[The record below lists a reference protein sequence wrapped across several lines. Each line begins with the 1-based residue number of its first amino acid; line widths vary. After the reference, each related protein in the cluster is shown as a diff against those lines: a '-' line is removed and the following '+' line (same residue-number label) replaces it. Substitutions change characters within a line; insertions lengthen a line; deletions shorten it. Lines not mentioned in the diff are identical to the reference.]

1 MYSFTSIF
9 VITISFLVMS
19 ISQAS
24 AKSVFDGP
32 AELPR
37 VTMSSSLADTP
48 SPGSIVTVAAGGNLQ
63 AALDNARC
71 GDKVELQAGAVFSGR
86 FTLSAKNCDSAHWI
100 IIRTSASDALLPL
113 EGQRGTPCYAGV
125 ASLPG
130 RPRYTCIN
138 PQKVMSR
145 VENNTTTDGPFFLR
159 NGANHYRFIGLEIT
173 RTAATHNAPTLM
185 TVEPNGVADHIVVDR
200 SWLHGTVRDETKS
213 GISLTGLTYA
223 AVVDSYFS
231 DFHCLESGMCTD
243 AHAVGGGLGNHQ
255 GGPFKISG
263 NFLEASGEAVM
274 FGGGAATMTPGDI
287 EIRRNHFFKP
297 WQWMPGHPGFVG
309 GPGGRAFITKNH
321 LELKNATRVLIEAN
335 LMENSWGGFTQTGRA
350 IVLSPKNQHTQS
362 GAYVCPLCQVTDVT
376 IRYVH
381 IAHAGGGMA
390 FVTGCDLGC
399 QNSKDANNGG
409 QAKAG
414 GRFSIH
420 DVVLDDISTSYVGSG
435 TLFGV
440 LNGWLKNPLNNVT
453 INHVTGFP
461 DPDSHLLSIGN
472 LISNPPMSGFVFSN
486 NMVLTGRY
494 PVWSTGGGPT
504 SCADSGTPAQ
514 KIKKC
519 FSTYTFTNNAL
530 VETPIAFPP
539 ASWPSGNYFPADAS
553 AAGFVQFNN
562 GVNGDY
568 RLLPSS
574 RYKNAGSDRKDLG
587 ADIVGL
593 NAALIG
599 VE

>member
-1 MYSFTSIF
+1 MYSFASIF
-9 VITISFLVMS
+9 MITISFLMIS
-19 ISQAS
+19 ISPAS
-24 AKSVFDGP
+24 AKSAFDGP

-37 VTMSSSLADTP
+37 VTVASSLVNTP
-48 SPGSIVTVAAGGNLQ
+48 SHGSIVTVAAGGNLQ

-71 GDKVELQAGAVFSGR
+71 GDTIELQAGAVFTGR
-86 FTLSAKNCDSAHWI
+86 FTLSSKACDSTHWI
-100 IIRTSASDALLPL
+100 VIRTSASDALLPS
-113 EGQRGTPCYAGV
+113 EGQRVTPCYAGV

-130 RPRYTCIN
+130 RPQYICIN

-173 RTAATHNAPTLM
+173 RTAGTHDAPTLM

-200 SWLHGTVRDETKS
+200 SWFHGTIRDETQS
-213 GISLTGLTYA
+213 GISLSGVTYG

-231 DFHCLESGMCTD
+231 DFHCLENGMCTD
-243 AHAVGGGLGNHQ
+243 AHAVGGGTGSHQ
-255 GGPFKISG
+255 DGPFKISG

-274 FGGGAATMTPGDI
+274 FGGGPGTLTPTDI

-297 WQWMPGHPGFVG
+297 WQWMPGQPGFVG

-335 LMENSWGGFTQTGRA
+335 LMENNWGGFTQSGYA
-350 IVLSPKNQHTQS
+350 VLLSPKSQHTPN
-362 GAYVCPLCQVTDVT
+362 GNVCPRCQVTDVT
-376 IRYVH
+376 IRYIRISH
-381 IAHAGGGMA
+381 SGSGFQLATSISGDG
-390 FVTGCDLGC
+390 
-399 QNSKDANNGG
+399 KNGG
-409 QAKAG
+409 PALAG
-414 GRFSIH
+414 TRWSIH
-420 DVVLDDISTSYVGSG
+420 DVVLDDINKNYTGG
-435 TLFGV
+435 GNLF
-440 LNGWLKNPLNNVT
+440 LIMNGWAKNPVNTVT

-461 DPDSHLLSIGN
+461 DPIGHLFLLGN
-472 LISNPPMSGFVFSN
+472 SAGNPSMYGFVFTN
-486 NMVLTGRY
+486 NMVTTAQY
-494 PVWSTGGGPT
+494 PVWNSGQAN
-504 SCADSGTPAQ
+504 SCATTGTPAQ

-519 FSTYTFTNNAL
+519 FSTYTFANNAL
-530 VETPIAFPP
+530 VASPVPFPP
-539 ASWPSGNYFPADAS
+539 SSWPSGNYFPADAN

-574 RYKNAGSDRKDLG
+574 RYKNAGTDHKDMG

-599 VE
+599 IE